1 MLQEERARLGKLKQT
16 QERRGQAVRGQPGAS
31 AVTLGKSLS
40 IFRPWFAYLQNGP
53 NIRCPIYLLNATLL
67 IVRTRQIAVI
77 IIHHL
82 NEGAEMDN
90 ALCRKSAD

>member
-1 MLQEERARLGKLKQT
+1 M
-16 QERRGQAVRGQPGAS
+16 RGQPGAS

-53 NIRCPIYLLNATLL
+53 NIRCPIYLLDVTLL

-77 IIHHL
+77 IIHRL

-90 ALCRKSAD
+90 ALC